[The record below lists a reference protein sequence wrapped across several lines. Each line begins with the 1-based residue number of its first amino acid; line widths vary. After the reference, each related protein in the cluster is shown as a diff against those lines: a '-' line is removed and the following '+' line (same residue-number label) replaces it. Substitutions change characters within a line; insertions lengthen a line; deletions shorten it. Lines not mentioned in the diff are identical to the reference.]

1 MGLPSIM
8 TAQKKDID
16 DFYKKLLFNDQ
27 NKETLRKC
35 EGITRQT
42 KKDQG

>member
-1 MGLPSIM
+1 MGLPPIM
-8 TAQKKDID
+8 TTQKKDID
-16 DFYKKLLFNDQ
+16 EFYKKLLFNDQ

-35 EGITRQT
+35 ESITRET